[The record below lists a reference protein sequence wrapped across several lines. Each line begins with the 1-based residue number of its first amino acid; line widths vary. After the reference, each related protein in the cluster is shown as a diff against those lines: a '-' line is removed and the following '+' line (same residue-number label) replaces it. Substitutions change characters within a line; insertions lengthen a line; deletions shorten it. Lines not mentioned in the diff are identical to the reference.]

1 MAKLR
6 LLYHPI
12 PFLKT
17 LQGEKAG
24 FSLFF
29 VIFSLLRQVKK
40 IILCIYSSFPSKKFI
55 IINLY
60 IYRFWNR
67 KLEFTNFQNIIC
79 LSLIVKKVPFISF
92 HIKVP
97 FKLPSLR
104 PCKIYAKFRTGDSS
118 LFFWENSLTKK
129 ALRQILKKVILLKNS
144 IAYFL
149 PIKQFRF
156 PTAHTKQKQEEKP
169 QSLSSCQTRC
179 IRMSFLLFPP
189 AGLLPWLERR
199 FSPHGRNR

>member
-1 MAKLR
+1 M
-6 LLYHPI
+6 Y
-12 PFLKT
+12 
-17 LQGEKAG
+17 
-24 FSLFF
+24 LFF
-29 VIFSLLRQVKK
+29 FSIKKIHNYKFIHLSLLKSK
-40 IILCIYSSFPSKKFI
+40 IRIY
-55 IINLY
+55 
-60 IYRFWNR
+60 
-67 KLEFTNFQNIIC
+67 KLPKYY
-79 LSLIVKKVPFISF
+79 LLISNSKKVPFISF

-189 AGLLPWLERR
+189 AGLLLWPERR